1 MAGEKTK
8 TARAVAGDLQDL
20 KVRAQKISG
29 WRFLD
34 EEIRFGRLY
43 LQLESE
49 GSKEIRIG
57 NHRRGDRMAT
67 DLAAKLPL
75 YGSNVLDM
83 IDVAVGQEKQ
93 FEIDIARAD
102 PIASSLWRVEQD
114 PAFGGR
120 NQVAVRLENTA
131 AIRLIIHL
139 AGT

>member
-1 MAGEKTK
+1 
-8 TARAVAGDLQDL
+8 
-20 KVRAQKISG
+20 
-29 WRFLD
+29 
-34 EEIRFGRLY
+34 
-43 LQLESE
+43 
-49 GSKEIRIG
+49 
-57 NHRRGDRMAT
+57 MAT

-75 YGSNVLDM
+75 YGSNVLHM
-83 IDVAVGQEKQ
+83 IDVAVSQEEQ

-114 PAFGGR
+114 PAFRCR

>member
-8 TARAVAGDLQDL
+8 TAGTMAGHLQDL
-20 KVRAQKISG
+20 KVRAQKVSG
-29 WRFLD
+29 WRFFD

-49 GSKEIRIG
+49 VSKEIRIG

-75 YGSNVLDM
+75 YRCNVLDV
-83 IDVAVGQEKQ
+83 IDVAVSQEEQ

-114 PAFGGR
+114 PAFRGR
-120 NQVAVRLENTA
+120 NEVAVRLENTA
-131 AIRLIIHL
+131 AIRLIVHL

>member
-8 TARAVAGDLQDL
+8 TARTMAGHLQDL

-29 WRFLD
+29 WRFFD
-34 EEIRFGRLY
+34 EEIRLGRLY

-49 GSKEIRIG
+49 VSKEIRIG

-67 DLAAKLPL
+67 ELAAKLPF

-83 IDVAVGQEKQ
+83 INVPVGQEEQ

-102 PIASSLWRVEQD
+102 PVASSLWRVEQD
-114 PAFGGR
+114 PAFR
-120 NQVAVRLENTA
+120 RQNQVAVRLENTA
-131 AIRLIIHL
+131 AERLIIHL
-139 AGT
+139 TGT